1 MAAFFRTFRD
11 GSWVTQERVRLVALI
26 LLLASL
32 AGVIFLVATS
42 IGRVD
47 VMGRPLGT
55 DFSNIYAAGT
65 YVLEGRPAAPFDPK
79 AQLER
84 ERELFGDPDGLYGW
98 HYPPF
103 FLPVAAALARMP
115 YPLAL
120 AVWQGVTLALYLL
133 SLRAII
139 AIMTTPD
146 ARGRTMPPDG
156 KLWLLLALA
165 YPAVFVN
172 LGHGHN
178 GFLTASLL
186 GFALAFLDRRPLLA
200 GLMFG
205 LLAYKPQFGMMIP
218 LALIA
223 DGRWRTFGAAAATVV
238 ALTIATLLA
247 FGLAPWT
254 AFFASMEFVRHAVLE
269 QGGIGWHK
277 IQSVFAAVRLLGG
290 SVPFAYAA
298 QGAAALASAAAIAW
312 LWHSRADPALKAA
325 ALAVASML
333 ATPYG
338 LDYDMMMLAPALAFL
353 ILYGRRCGFA
363 PWEKSALAILWIA
376 PLVARSLAQY
386 AHIPFGTIAMI
397 IVLILVL
404 RRSAMDASSR
414 TAEEPIIAS

>member
-1 MAAFFRTFRD
+1 MAAFVRAIRD
-11 GSWVTQERVRLVALI
+11 GSWVTQERVRLVAFV
-26 LLLASL
+26 LLLTSL
-32 AGVIFLVATS
+32 AGTTFLVVTS
-42 IGRVD
+42 DGRVD
-47 VMGRPLGT
+47 IMGRPLGT

-103 FLPVAAALARMP
+103 FLPVAAALAPLP

-133 SLRAII
+133 SLRAIM
-139 AIMTTPD
+139 ATTTAPD
-146 ARGRTMPPDG
+146 AGGRATPPDEG
-156 KLWLLLALA
+156 LWLMLALA

-178 GFLTASLL
+178 GFVTASLL

-223 DGRWRTFGAAAATVV
+223 GGRWRTFGAAGATVV
-238 ALTIATLLA
+238 LLTIATLLA
-247 FGLAPWT
+247 FGLEPWR
-254 AFFASMEFVRHAVLE
+254 AFFASMEFVRHVVLE
-269 QGGIGWHK
+269 RGGIGWHK
-277 IQSVFAAVRLLGG
+277 IQSVFAAVRLVGG
-290 SVPFAYAA
+290 SVPLAYAA
-298 QGAAALASAAAIAW
+298 QGIVALALAAAMAW
-312 LWHSRADPALKAA
+312 LWHSRADLALKAA
-325 ALAVASML
+325 ALAIASML

-353 ILYGRRCGFA
+353 ILHGRRCGFA

-376 PLVARSLAQY
+376 PLIARSLAHY

-397 IVLILVL
+397 MILILVL
-404 RRSAMDASSR
+404 RRSVAAASSR
-414 TAEEPIIAS
+414 TAKEPIIAS